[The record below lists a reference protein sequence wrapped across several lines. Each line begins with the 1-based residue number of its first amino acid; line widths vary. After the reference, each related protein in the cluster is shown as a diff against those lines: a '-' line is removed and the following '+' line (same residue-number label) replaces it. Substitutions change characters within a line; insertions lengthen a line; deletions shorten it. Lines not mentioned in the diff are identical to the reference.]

1 MASTNYKRVL
11 NEFAAKEDKKF
22 VKYGEQKDVHKACIH
37 QRESEKTRGS
47 LACAESHQFEF
58 DPHGDAEIDLLGK
71 TLNQFR
77 NQWNIHVK
85 HQPDWVR
92 TMTHR

>member
-37 QRESEKTRGS
+37 HKEKAKKHANPLHALKAINLN
-47 LACAESHQFEF
+47 LALTETQKSTCWEK
-58 DPHGDAEIDLLGK
+58 P
-71 TLNQFR
+71 
-77 NQWNIHVK
+77 
-85 HQPDWVR
+85 
-92 TMTHR
+92 